1 MWYIFSVE
9 EKRRPG
15 RPKTTGVTPKRNIRV
30 GPIWDEAETYAKE
43 NGETMTA
50 LVTRLLHGYVAA
62 KHSEPADEKAPQD
75 EPAGP

>member
-30 GPIWDEAETYAKE
+30 GPIWDEAETHAKAD
-43 NGETMTA
+43 GETMTT
-50 LVTRLLHGYVAA
+50 LVTRLLHEYVAP
-62 KHSEPADEKAPQD
+62 KRTEPADE
-75 EPAGP
+75 